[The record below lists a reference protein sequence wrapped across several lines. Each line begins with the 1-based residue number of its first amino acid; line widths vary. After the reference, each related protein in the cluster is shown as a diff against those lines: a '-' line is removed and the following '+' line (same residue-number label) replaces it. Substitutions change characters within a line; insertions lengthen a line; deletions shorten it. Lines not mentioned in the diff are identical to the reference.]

1 MDHEAGR
8 SRGTGF
14 VCFWEKQNADACLAE
29 AEKFNSSISTTELS
43 FPSKNSKRELGY
55 KSILTADPSDSL
67 VAKFTLHG
75 RVLSVT
81 RAVEREEAKK
91 IKDNN
96 RIKKRQEDKRN
107 MYLMREGG
115 LYYKYN
121 KY

>member
-1 MDHEAGR
+1 MDHETGR

-14 VCFWEKQNADACLAE
+14 VCFWEKQHADACLTE
-29 AEKFNSSISTTELS
+29 AENSNSSISTTELS
-43 FPSKNSKRELGY
+43 FLSKKSKRELGY